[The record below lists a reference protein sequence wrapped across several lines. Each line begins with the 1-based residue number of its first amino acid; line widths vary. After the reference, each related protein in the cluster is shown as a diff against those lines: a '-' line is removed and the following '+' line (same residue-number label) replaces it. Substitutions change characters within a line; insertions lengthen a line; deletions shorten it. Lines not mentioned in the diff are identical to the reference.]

1 MGGERVSGPF
11 VGLDEIAS
19 GDHICSMHTS
29 TERRNEVLVPYLR
42 SGLVAGHKCVAAVTD
57 PDFSDLQGR
66 LGSRAEVDG
75 WLESGQLELL
85 GVNDRVMSPEKSSVT
100 RMIEFWE
107 SAQSPVADSGGYPS
121 VRYAAE
127 AGWWLPQVRT
137 LSQVLQF
144 ESILNRLS
152 EHCAAATLCM
162 YDVGSLDGALIIDLV
177 STHPKLVVDGVW
189 VRNPAYVSPGCFN
202 G

>member
-1 MGGERVSGPF
+1 MSGPF
-11 VGLDEIAS
+11 VGVDEIAS

-29 TERRNEVLVPYLR
+29 IERRNEVLVPYLLN
-42 SGLVAGHKCVAAVTD
+42 GLVAGHKCVAAVTD

-66 LGSRAEVDG
+66 LGSRAEVDR
-75 WLESGQLELL
+75 WLASGQLELL
-85 GVNDRVMSPEKSSVT
+85 GVNDRVMSPETSSVT
-100 RMIEFWE
+100 KMVEFWE
-107 SAQSPVADSGGYPS
+107 SAQSPVADSGGYGR

-127 AGWWLPQVRT
+127 AGWWLPQVSS

-152 EHCAAATLCM
+152 ERCSAATLCM
-162 YDVGSLDGALIIDLV
+162 YDVSSLDGALIIDLV
-177 STHPKLVVDGVW
+177 STHPKLVIDGVG
-189 VRNPAYVSPGCFN
+189 VANPAYVSPGLFN